1 MTEFSTRDA
10 ARAEFWEERYAADF
24 TPWDLGRAPAGL
36 AEWAAAQPHG
46 ARVLIPGCGR
56 AYEAAVLAHA
66 GLAVTAIDIALQAV
80 AAARAV
86 LGEVQGVTLLQVDF
100 FAPLPGEPFALIY
113 ERAFACALP
122 PRLWPGWAARCAQLL
137 APGGR
142 LVGYFLIDE
151 GVDPA
156 HRRGPPF
163 AMRRSEL
170 EALLEPHFALAEA
183 RAAPDELA
191 VLRGQLWMTWIRRSG
206 EPTQPPA
213 AL

>member
-1 MTEFSTRDA
+1 MSEFSTRDA
-10 ARAEFWEERYAADF
+10 AQAEFWEERYAADF
-24 TPWDLGRAPAGL
+24 TPWDLGRAPVGL
-36 AEWAAAQPHG
+36 AEWAAAQPPG

-86 LGEVQGVTLLQVDF
+86 LGEMQGVTLRQADF
-100 FAPLPGEPFALIY
+100 FAPLPGEPFELIY

-122 PRLWPGWAARCAQLL
+122 PRLWADWAARCAALL

-142 LVGYFLIDE
+142 LAGYFLIDE

-156 HRRGPPF
+156 TRRGPPF
-163 AMRRSEL
+163 AMCRAEL
-170 EALLEPHFALAEA
+170 EALLAPHFALVEA
-183 RAAPDELA
+183 RATPDELA
-191 VLRGQLWMTWIRRSG
+191 VLRGQLWMTWMRRSG
-206 EPTQPPA
+206 EPATRPA